1 MRFHIGFSKRI
12 SIKTLITILGT
23 IFVGLLAFF
32 GITEHEIVYA
42 DGTFNTA
49 PSSIQYYRNNSG
61 SPIYTCGGN
70 TGALC
75 TEQSVCSSF
84 GNGPCIPAEASAFQ
98 SFEPF
103 NMTYNYPA
111 LNLCS
116 NNSYTATISMAFIVQ
131 YPRGTKTNGNLSVIS
146 PSGARI
152 TNFTIDSNYVAT
164 FDVTYDTR
172 QALSLRVNAS
182 SGYVYYTQFRRNNDY
197 TCQYTS
203 QDAANDII
211 NNNNSNT
218 NSIINNNNQNT
229 QNIINSQNEIN
240 NSINDDSI
248 DTALDT
254 GNDFFDNFNVDDSR
268 GFSSIV
274 TAPIQFLR
282 DLLTSSHSC
291 SPLSISFNPNDGTH
305 SGTSTWSIPCGDIL
319 WSKAP
324 NTIILLWYTI
334 IYGLLGYRILVDMMR
349 FINRTLNPED
359 TSEYIMDL

>member
-12 SIKTLITILGT
+12 SIKTLVTILGT

-131 YPRGTKTNGNLSVIS
+131 YPRGTKTNGNLSVVS

-229 QNIINSQNEIN
+229 QNIINSQNQ
-240 NSINDDSI
+240 INDSLNDSSV
-248 DTALDT
+248 DSNLGD
-254 GNDFFDNFNVDDSR
+254 DFFDININEH
-268 GFSSIV
+268 GI
-274 TAPIQFLR
+274 ANI
-282 DLLTSSHSC
+282 LTS
-291 SPLSISFNPNDGTH
+291 PIRLLQALTN
-305 SGTSTWSIPCGDIL
+305 STNNCNSLDFTINMAGNSKNVSIPSGCIL
-319 WSKAP
+319 WDNVPQAI
-324 NTIILLWYTI
+324 NAVFIAIV
-334 IYGLLGYRILVDMMR
+334 YGLLGYYVLIDLYK
-349 FINRTLNPED
+349 FIHSLLDPDDKNMYVL
-359 TSEYIMDL
+359 DL